1 MEHANIKS
9 YKAEKV
15 NDFVWE
21 IPKTEKNGMNVPARI
36 YASEKL
42 FKEMD
47 SGVFEQITNVAC
59 MPGIKRYAL
68 AFPDAHWGYGSCVGG
83 TAAFDLREGVIS
95 PGMIGFDICCGMRI
109 IKTNLHE
116 KDVRPKIKEIVNALY
131 RNVPVGVGGK
141 SRFKLTRSEF
151 QDLMTNGVKWCE
163 EKGYGWGK
171 DHLAVE
177 EHGKISGAD
186 HSKVSQKAVERGL
199 NQLGTLGSG
208 NHYLEVQV
216 VPKGGIADEKTAK
229 ALGIVE
235 ECQVVIMLHC
245 GSRGFGHQVATDYL
259 EVFEKAMPKYGIKVN
274 DRQLA
279 CAPYESAEGRDY
291 YAAMACAANNAFSN
305 RQVIA
310 HQIRES
316 FREVFKTDPE
326 KLGMEIIYDVCHNIA
341 KIEKHFTGEKTE
353 KVIVHRKGAT
363 RSFEPGH
370 EELWGVYSKVGQP
383 VIVGG
388 SMETGSYLCVGTKKA
403 MQETF
408 GSTMH
413 GSGRTMSR
421 QKAKKMVKGET
432 LQKEMEKRGI
442 FVKAASYAG
451 LAEEAGLAYKDIS
464 EVVNTMHNAGIS
476 LKVTALKPIGN
487 IKG

>member
-1 MEHANIKS
+1 MEHENIKE
-9 YKAEKV
+9 YEKKKIS
-15 NDFVWE
+15 DFVWE
-21 IPKTEKNGMNVPARI
+21 IPKSEKQGMNVPARV
-36 YASEKL
+36 YASKKL
-42 FKEMD
+42 LGEMD
-47 SGVFEQITNVAC
+47 KGVFEQLTNVAC

-68 AFPDAHWGYGSCVGG
+68 AMSDAHWGYGAPVGSVV
-83 TAAFDLREGVIS
+83 AFGLDGVIS
-95 PGMIGFDICCGMRI
+95 PGICGFDINCGMRLI
-109 IKTNLHE
+109 RTNLHE
-116 KDVRPKIKEIVNALY
+116 KDVRPKIKELVNVLY
-131 RNVPVGVGGK
+131 KNVPVGVGGK
-141 SRFKLTRSEF
+141 SRFKLSKSDFSE
-151 QDLMTNGVKWCE
+151 LMSSGVKWCE
-163 EKGYGWGK
+163 EKGYGWKK
-171 DHLAVE
+171 DHLAIE

-186 HSKVSQKAVERGL
+186 PSKVSEKALERGL

-216 VPKGGIADEKTAK
+216 VPKGGIADEKIAK
-229 ALGIVE
+229 ALGIE
-235 ECQVVIMLHC
+235 FEGQVLIMVHC

-259 EVFEKAMPKYGIKVN
+259 SVFEKSMHKHGIKVN

-279 CAPYESAEGRDY
+279 CAPYESTEGRDY
-291 YAAMACAANNAFSN
+291 YSAMACAANNAFSN
-305 RQVIA
+305 RQVIT

-316 FREVFKTDPE
+316 FMEVFKTSSE
-326 KLGMEIIYDVCHNIA
+326 KLEMEIVYDVAHNIV
-341 KIEKHFTGEKTE
+341 KMEKHFTGEKTE
-353 KVIVHRKGAT
+353 KVLVHRKGAT

-421 QKAKKMVKGET
+421 AKAKKMVKGEK
-432 LQKEMEKRGI
+432 LQKDMEKRGI